1 MFGDHDK
8 TCCWMNGLYSDD
20 NTLLSGDT
28 VAPTKDEGDSF
39 EGGWIRT
46 AAIAAGAG
54 VGVFII
60 AKIIERVR
68 K

>member
-1 MFGDHDK
+1 
-8 TCCWMNGLYSDD
+8 MNGLYSDD